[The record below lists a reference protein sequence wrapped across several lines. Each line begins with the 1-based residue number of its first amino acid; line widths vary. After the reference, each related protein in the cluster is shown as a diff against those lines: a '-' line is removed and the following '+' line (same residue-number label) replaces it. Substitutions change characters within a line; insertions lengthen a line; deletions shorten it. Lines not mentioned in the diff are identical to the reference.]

1 MKKDKEGLESMID
14 SCFTYGGYE
23 KGSYQYKK
31 YIEPYK
37 DSFDSEEEFD
47 KVYAER
53 IKELTENYIIE
64 QNVYTDGEGVT
75 YNNLIR
81 K

>member
-1 MKKDKEGLESMID
+1 MID
-14 SCFTYGGYE
+14 SCFTYGGCE
-23 KGSYQYKK
+23 KGSYYYNK

-37 DSFDSEEEFD
+37 NSFDSEEEFD
-47 KVYAER
+47 KVYTER
-53 IKELTENYIIE
+53 VKELTENYTIE
-64 QNVYTDGEGVT
+64 EAVYTDGEGVT